1 MARRRGLS
9 DDDLKLW
16 RLVAR
21 EIEPSRSTEKRLKAE
36 ARRAAGAAKAA
47 EAAAQANRTAA
58 APSKKPQPA
67 KPAPP
72 RSPAPAAAPPA
83 PPERPAAP
91 ARGRLA
97 GVDRRT
103 AERLRR
109 GQYPIDARLDLHGMT
124 QAQAHQTLTLFVRQ
138 CHAAGKRCLLV
149 ITGKG
154 GRVRQS
160 ADGPFVN
167 PEPPGILKRRVPE
180 WLKQTDLAPLVLATA
195 AATPGHGGH
204 GALYVLL
211 RRRRE
216 P

>member
-21 EIEPSRSTEKRLKAE
+21 EIEPSRSTEQRLKAE
-36 ARRAAGAAKAA
+36 ARRAA
-47 EAAAQANRTAA
+47 EAAAAASKPAA
-58 APSKKPQPA
+58 APPKKPQPA
-67 KPAPP
+67 KPAPQ
-72 RSPAPAAAPPA
+72 RRAAPAPAPPA

-91 ARGRLA
+91 GRGRLA

-124 QAQAHQTLTLFVRQ
+124 QAQAHQTLALFVRQ

-154 GRVRQS
+154 GRVRES

-180 WLKQTDLAPLVLATA
+180 WLKQADLAPLVLATA